1 LPPKNVDY
9 STFTRFTVEFFLTIY
24 RSNSHTIQ
32 MGEMSTMRMK
42 QMSVEELEGSR
53 IASRILQNPLLP
65 SLEAAET

>member
-24 RSNSHTIQ
+24 RSNSPTIQ

-53 IASRILQNPLLP
+53 IASGILQNPLLP